1 MKKCIVV
8 GAGLSGLTSAAY
20 LSKAGFQ
27 VEIIE
32 ASKKLGGRAYS
43 FKDIDSQTI
52 IDNGQH
58 ILMGCYT
65 DTLKFHKIINA
76 YDNLIFQKKLRVNF
90 LKENFN
96 LFPLDCA
103 SLFYPL
109 NLLIGLL
116 NYKALSVKER
126 FQILKFFS
134 KIYFYADSELSKLTV
149 FQWLTLENQNENI
162 QKAFWDI
169 LAVGSLNTNTKLS
182 SAKIFSDILKEIFFR
197 GSKAAT
203 IILPKDGLTETYCNN
218 AKLFIEKNMGKI
230 TTSETVNKFVFENY
244 EIKKIITNKRI
255 IEEFDFVISALP
267 LYSLQKTV
275 DDSSLYNNLEL
286 DYSSILSIHI
296 WLNQNKLENT
306 FYGLIDSQIHWIF
319 NHGSHLTLVI
329 SDANEFIEKS
339 KEEIIELISCELKKY
354 VNIGREEIKA
364 FKIIKEKR
372 STFIPGNK
380 ILKTRPTNKTE
391 YSNFFLAGDWT
402 DTGLPSTIESAAK
415 SGRMAAELILNGS

>member
-1 MKKCIVV
+1 
-8 GAGLSGLTSAAY
+8 
-20 LSKAGFQ
+20 
-27 VEIIE
+27 
-32 ASKKLGGRAYS
+32 
-43 FKDIDSQTI
+43 
-52 IDNGQH
+52 
-58 ILMGCYT
+58 
-65 DTLKFHKIINA
+65 
-76 YDNLIFQKKLRVNF
+76 
-90 LKENFN
+90 
-96 LFPLDCA
+96 
-103 SLFYPL
+103 
-109 NLLIGLL
+109 
-116 NYKALSVKER
+116 
-126 FQILKFFS
+126 
-134 KIYFYADSELSKLTV
+134 
-149 FQWLTLENQNENI
+149 
-162 QKAFWDI
+162 
-169 LAVGSLNTNTKLS
+169 
-182 SAKIFSDILKEIFFR
+182 
-197 GSKAAT
+197 
-203 IILPKDGLTETYCNN
+203 
-218 AKLFIEKNMGKI
+218 
-230 TTSETVNKFVFENY
+230 
-244 EIKKIITNKRI
+244 
-255 IEEFDFVISALP
+255 

-296 WLNQNKLENT
+296 WLNQNKLEKT